1 MGPNDAE
8 DDGMPAPVRD
18 FGTAIRMGLDLALAL
33 VEDTDTSLD
42 GMLRTLERHTK
53 RWALDGV
60 PIDEIQHAVHDGV
73 RSGLAQLRDD
83 AGPMLDCVLV
93 VDLLD
98 VMTSAVSRAYV
109 AADRTVRGTA
119 L

>member
-8 DDGMPAPVRD
+8 DDGTPAPVRD

-33 VEDTDTSLD
+33 VEDADTSLD
-42 GMLRTLERHTK
+42 GMLRTLERHTTL
-53 RWALDGV
+53 WALDGV
-60 PIDEIQHAVHDGV
+60 PIDEVQHAVHEGV
-73 RSGLAQLRDD
+73 KSGLAQLRDG
-83 AGPMLDCVLV
+83 AEPVLDCSLV

-98 VMTSAVSRAYV
+98 IMTSAVSRAYL
-109 AADRTVRGTA
+109 AADRTLRGTA